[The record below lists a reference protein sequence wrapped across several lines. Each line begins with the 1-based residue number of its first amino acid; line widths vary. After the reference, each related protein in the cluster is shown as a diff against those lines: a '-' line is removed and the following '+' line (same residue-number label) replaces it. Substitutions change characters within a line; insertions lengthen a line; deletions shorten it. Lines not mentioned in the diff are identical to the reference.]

1 MLYLSF
7 YQKNLVSVIEGLCK
21 GHGCLGR
28 TEVIVFMDKIKQAK
42 YPKNEETSKSLE
54 VATKTEFYGKLTRQG
69 LLNTNQS
76 FARYTICSM
85 YVYNNNIFWTLL
97 CFIPA
102 ICSKLSDYGFISVA
116 SEKSISSLT
125 LPNTAGFLE
134 IWITTLSFTCTASIR
149 NYLYR
154 NNSVELIELL
164 SFNKIGLV

>member
-85 YVYNNNIFWTLL
+85 YVYNNNIF
-97 CFIPA
+97 
-102 ICSKLSDYGFISVA
+102 
-116 SEKSISSLT
+116 
-125 LPNTAGFLE
+125 
-134 IWITTLSFTCTASIR
+134 
-149 NYLYR
+149 
-154 NNSVELIELL
+154 
-164 SFNKIGLV
+164 